1 MAELRSD
8 IFQATTGVAGI
19 EDRDIALAS
28 RMVDQSPGIISAAG
42 FMNYRGANTL
52 IKGGRYDFLDAG
64 AEGRAG
70 RRAARLQRK
79 YRVFDS
85 SSQLVA
91 PSAGNYVGGYNQKRG
106 LFRRSTQNTRL
117 MRRAEAKAAAAVG
130 GTGSSIA
137 GASNFQFRG
146 TRVNYLTSNP
156 KALGRY
162 HSLSVFADQN
172 AGAYSPFALG
182 TMIGRTE
189 GAKKYFT
196 KRFELDKLVKGAT
209 PDSIIASNESIF
221 GPGLL
226 SFISAGRKADVLEAK
241 ALRGNKRAM
250 RKLGRIDKNIE
261 ALAKMNNP
269 ALFSEKTIAGT
280 LRHDLTK
287 QLQVKGGQRVVIG
300 GKVYTGGQFLPDGAA
315 MLDVNTKTGRLHMKK
330 GKTLDYGGK
339 TYYGAGAGPAG
350 RPGIKGASQMVP
362 FEAQYR
368 DVGVRF
374 GTGMSVYD
382 DAMRGA
388 DGIIGVRGNLM
399 ASSMAGSGTRYAAG
413 YVRGAMG
420 KSMLLRDASGAVLDR
435 AGYQAA
441 VSEGAV
447 VKGLFGEALAGSQAS
462 IHTFGAALDQAGIK
476 VGGKIGAEAAETALS
491 QGVFKTLGRKGVFEA
506 ASTKAGAK
514 VLATRAIGMALPG
527 INLVMMAS
535 LVYDLGQMAGE
546 VIKSG
551 INLAK
556 DANKSLQGSINKP
569 LFGMGYK
576 DTEAAATSRARG
588 VMAIQNSRLNARSM
602 LGSEAAMMAAHY
614 G

>member
-8 IFQATTGVAGI
+8 IFQTTTGVAGI
-19 EDRDIALAS
+19 EDRDVALAS
-28 RMVDQSPGIISAAG
+28 RMVNQSPGIVSATG

-52 IKGGRYDFLDAG
+52 IKGGRYDFLNAA

-70 RRAARLQRK
+70 KRAARLQSK

-91 PSAGNYVGGYNQKRG
+91 PSTGNYVGGYNQKRG
-106 LFRRSTQNTRL
+106 LFRRSTSNTRL
-117 MRRAEAKAAAAVG
+117 MRRAEAKAAAAASGGVG
-130 GTGSSIA
+130 SGLS

-146 TRVNYLTSNP
+146 TRVNYYTANP

-162 HSLSVFADQN
+162 HSLSVFGEQN
-172 AGAYSPFALG
+172 IGAYSPFALG
-182 TMIGRTE
+182 TMVGRTE
-189 GAKKYFT
+189 RAKKYFT
-196 KRFELDKLVKGAT
+196 KRFDLDKLTKGAT
-209 PDSIIASNESIF
+209 PESILASNESIF
-221 GPGLL
+221 GPGLM

-241 ALRGNKRAM
+241 ALRGNKRAIN
-250 RKLGRIDKNIE
+250 KLAKVDRNIE
-261 ALAKMNNP
+261 ALAQMNNP
-269 ALFSEKTIAGT
+269 AFTASRVSYTGTFAGT
-280 LRHDLTK
+280 YQDAFNMT
-287 QLQVKGGQRVVIG
+287 LQQRGGLGAQEFFDRNRIRTIPG
-300 GKVYTGGQFLPDGAA
+300 GSAYTEASASRMMFGQGAA
-315 MLDVNTKTGRLHMKK
+315 AEQIGIRGNMMASAM
-330 GKTLDYGGK
+330 
-339 TYYGAGAGPAG
+339 AGA
-350 RPGIKGASQMVP
+350 
-362 FEAQYR
+362 
-368 DVGVRF
+368 
-374 GTGMSVYD
+374 
-382 DAMRGA
+382 
-388 DGIIGVRGNLM
+388 
-399 ASSMAGSGTRYAAG
+399 GTRYAAG
-413 YVRGAMG
+413 YARGALG
-420 KSMLLRDASGAVLDR
+420 KSMLMRDASGAVLNR

-441 VSEGAV
+441 VAEGAV
-447 VKGLFGEALAGSQAS
+447 VKGLFGEALAGSQAA
-462 IHTFGAALDQAGIK
+462 IHTFGAGLEQAGIQVGTK
-476 VGGKIGAEAAETALS
+476 VGAEAAEIALS
-491 QGVFKTLGRKGVFEA
+491 QGVFKTLGLKGTFKA

-514 VLATRAIGMALPG
+514 VLATRALAMASPG

-551 INLAK
+551 VNLAK

>member
-28 RMVDQSPGIISAAG
+28 RMVDQSPGIISALG

-52 IKGGRYDFLDAG
+52 IKGGRYDFLDTG

-162 HSLSVFADQN
+162 HSLSVFADQR
-172 AGAYSPFALG
+172 AGAYSPFAIG

-189 GAKKYFT
+189 RAKTYFT
-196 KRFELDKLVKGAT
+196 KRFELDKLIKGAT

-261 ALAKMNNP
+261 ALAQMNNP
-269 ALFSEKTIAGT
+269 AFTASRVSYTGTGITYKEASAMSLKARGGLGAQEYMERNAFKTIPMGSAYNEAAAGRMMFGTQSAGT
-280 LRHDLTK
+280 PVMAAGH
-287 QLQVKGGQRVVIG
+287 IG
-300 GKVYTGGQFLPDGAA
+300 
-315 MLDVNTKTGRLHMKK
+315 
-330 GKTLDYGGK
+330 
-339 TYYGAGAGPAG
+339 
-350 RPGIKGASQMVP
+350 I
-362 FEAQYR
+362 
-368 DVGVRF
+368 
-374 GTGMSVYD
+374 
-382 DAMRGA
+382 
-388 DGIIGVRGNLM
+388 RGNMM

-441 VSEGAV
+441 VSEGAL

-462 IHTFGAALDQAGIK
+462 MHTFGAALDQAGIK
-476 VGGKIGAEAAETALS
+476 VGGKVGAEAAETALS
-491 QGVFKTLGRKGVFEA
+491 QGVFKTLGTKGVFQA